1 MLFLKGTFSS
11 SLKQSFASAV
21 SLYIFNG
28 FSGFLWKLRFQPHA
42 ARQRRGGRTVTKAK
56 CRNTKGKITL
66 VVTGVGSP
74 SCGRLFA
81 IPRTAARQP
90 LLSPTISRSLP
101 KFMSIAFVM
110 PSSHLVLCHPL
121 LLPPSIFPSIQYFSN
136 ESVLHI
142 RWPKYWSFS
151 FSISPSN
158 EYSGLISFRIDQ
170 FDLPV
175 VWGTLRS
182 LLRHHI
188 LKASSP
194 QHSAFFRVELLRLYV
209 TTLLIHLTSIL
220 EHQVFAAAAKSLQP
234 CPTLCDPIDSSPPA
248 ISFSEVFASQQ

>member
-151 FSISPSN
+151 ISPSN
-158 EYSGLISFRIDQ
+158 EYSGLISFRMAVGSHCYPRDSQEYSPTPQ
-170 FDLPV
+170 F
-175 VWGTLRS
+175 
-182 LLRHHI
+182 
-188 LKASSP
+188 
-194 QHSAFFRVELLRLYV
+194 
-209 TTLLIHLTSIL
+209 
-220 EHQVFAAAAKSLQP
+220 
-234 CPTLCDPIDSSPPA
+234 
-248 ISFSEVFASQQ
+248 

>member
-121 LLPPSIFPSIQYFSN
+121 LPPVPPSIKVFSN
-136 ESVLHI
+136 ESTFRI
-142 RWPKYWSFS
+142 RWPKSGVSALASF
-151 FSISPSN
+151 
-158 EYSGLISFRIDQ
+158 
-170 FDLPV
+170 LP
-175 VWGTLRS
+175 
-182 LLRHHI
+182 
-188 LKASSP
+188 K
-194 QHSAFFRVELLRLYV
+194 
-209 TTLLIHLTSIL
+209 
-220 EHQVFAAAAKSLQP
+220 KSQG
-234 CPTLCDPIDSSPPA
+234 
-248 ISFSEVFASQQ
+248 